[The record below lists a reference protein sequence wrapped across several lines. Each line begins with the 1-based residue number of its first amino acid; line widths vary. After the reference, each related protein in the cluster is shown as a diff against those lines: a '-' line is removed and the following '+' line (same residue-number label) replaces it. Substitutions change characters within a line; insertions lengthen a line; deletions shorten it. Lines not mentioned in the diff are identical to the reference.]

1 MENNLSFNYVEA
13 GKIPAGSEELNDL
26 FVSVPLN
33 EEESEHITTEPYSYW
48 KSVLRVFIKKPAAII
63 SISLL
68 VLLLLAIIII
78 PLATPAHYIEIAY
91 FEKHLAPSV
100 EHIWGTDALGRD
112 MFFGIWTSAS
122 KSLWLALI
130 ESAIILTVGTLFGLA
145 WGYFRK
151 LDPIF
156 IELYNLIVNIPSL
169 LVYMLLATVFS
180 SAFPDMTQEVRLIVS
195 LCLTGWVGEAFFI
208 RNQVLIINNREY
220 NVASKTLGTPA
231 RRIMSRNL
239 LPFLLAVVIT
249 NLSLTIPGMISS
261 EVSMSYFGVGLN
273 ARTLCLGGL
282 LASGDKNFDQYWWE
296 LAYPAIVLGIIILIF
311 FLMGMALSDALD
323 PKKHR

>member
-1 MENNLSFNYVEA
+1 MENTLDFNYVNA
-13 GKIPAGSEELNDL
+13 GTVPTGTEDLSDL
-26 FVSVPLN
+26 FVNVPLN
-33 EEESEHITTEPYSYW
+33 EEESEHITAEPYSYW

-63 SISLL
+63 SITLL
-68 VLLLLAIIII
+68 ILMILAIIII
-78 PLATPAHYIEIAY
+78 PLVTPEGYIEISH
-91 FEKHLAPSV
+91 FDRHLAPSL

-112 MFFGIWTSAS
+112 MFFGIWTSAQ
-122 KSLWLALI
+122 KSLGLALI
-130 ESAIILTVGTLFGLA
+130 ESAIVITIGTIFGLI

-180 SAFPDMTQEVRLIVS
+180 SAFPDMSQEFRLVIS
-195 LCLTGWVGEAFFI
+195 LCLTGWIGEAAFI

-249 NLSLTIPGMISS
+249 NLSLTIPGMISG

-273 ARTLCLGGL
+273 AKTLCLGGL
-282 LASGDKNFDQYWWE
+282 LASGNRNFDQYWWE
-296 LAYPAIVLGIIILIF
+296 LGYPAIILGIIILIF

>member
-1 MENNLSFNYVEA
+1 MESTVYFVKA
-13 GKIPAGSEELNDL
+13 GEIPAGSENLSDL

-33 EEESEHITTEPYSYW
+33 EEESEHITSEPYSYW

-63 SISLL
+63 SLTLLAFL
-68 VLLLLAIIII
+68 VLAVIII
-78 PLATPAHYIEIAY
+78 PLCTPEGWIEISH
-91 FEKHLAPSV
+91 FTKHTAPSLD
-100 EHIWGTDALGRD
+100 HIWGIDALGRD
-112 MFFGIWTSAS
+112 MFFGAWTSTA
-122 KSLWLALI
+122 KSIRLALL
-130 ESAIILTVGTLFGLA
+130 ESVIVIFIGTIFGLI

-156 IELYNLIVNIPSL
+156 IEIYNLISNVPSL
-169 LVYMLLATVFS
+169 LIYMLLATIFSTALPDLSEEGRLVFS
-180 SAFPDMTQEVRLIVS
+180 
-195 LCLTGWVGEAFFI
+195 LCITGWIGEAAFI
-208 RNQVLIINNREY
+208 RNQTLIINNREY

-231 RRIMSRNL
+231 HRIMSRNL

-249 NLSLTIPGMISS
+249 NLSLTIPGMISG
-261 EVSMSYFGVGLN
+261 EVSMSYFGVGLS

-282 LASGDKNFDQYWWE
+282 LASGNKNFDQYWWE
-296 LAYPAIVLGIIILIF
+296 MFYPALILGLVILIF